1 MVEISSKIEKSVI
14 NEMPVVV
21 FPGTIEVI
29 DVPERV
35 DAAVASLRKESVV
48 GFDTE
53 TRPSFRKGIVHKVSL
68 LQLSTHNE
76 SYLFRLNRIGI
87 PDSLA
92 VFLADESVKKIGLSV
107 KDDFHALRARTDV
120 TPSGFVEIQALCGE
134 MGIEEKGLQ
143 KIYALLFGEKI
154 SKSQQCSNWEAE
166 TLSESQCSYASIDAW
181 ACVRIYDYLEELKK
195 NGEYRII
202 KINNEESNT
211 EER

>member
-92 VFLADESVKKIGLSV
+92 AFLADESVKKIGLSV

>member
-92 VFLADESVKKIGLSV
+92 ALLADESVKKIGLSV

>member
-87 PDSLA
+87 SDSLA
-92 VFLADESVKKIGLSV
+92 AFLADESVKKIGLSV